1 MIDLGA
7 ETSCRDDVN
16 WTPLDYAARN
26 GFSKTVTILLENDAF
41 IDAYDANGTT
51 PLHHASANGHVNCI
65 EVLLNNHA
73 DIQKRDKFGR
83 NCLDLAVE
91 RIEIDACMAIV
102 KHKRL
107 VGFMF
112 QLVLVKVTEVYFSK
126 HF

>member
-1 MIDLGA
+1 MQQ
-7 ETSCRDDVN
+7 ETDFPKPS
-16 WTPLDYAARN
+16 LFYL
-26 GFSKTVTILLENDAF
+26 K
-41 IDAYDANGTT
+41 TT
-51 PLHHASANGHVNCI
+51 PSLMHVMQMEQPLCIMHHASANGHVNCI

-73 DIQKRDKFGR
+73 DIQKRDKFGK